1 MKKFLSYVGIF
12 SLSLILLA
20 GGIEYML
27 RQVPNPLAYKRCLL
41 EKNTLNLKTLII
53 GSSVVNCSINPVFLS
68 DSTYNLAI
76 SGEWFR
82 FNQALLEKHIDK
94 MPSLKF
100 VIWGICFHSLWTDD
114 CEEVDESSLINH
126 KIYMDITR
134 EDDYFHNV
142 ELPYLGSL
150 ALRKWSK
157 YYIQRKPTVFCDS
170 LGLDHSYDH
179 IYKSAR
185 WLEDIPRM
193 VRNQHKPILAD
204 KDSKLY
210 QSNICRM
217 HKVAELCHK
226 RGIHLYLVMP
236 PVHPEYY
243 RLADKKQLELI
254 RKAVAEVVSCWDN
267 VSSHEYFDD
276 CRFTDDDFYDGNHL
290 NSDIGAKK
298 FSTILKNDLSVA
310 GYN

>member
-1 MKKFLSYVGIF
+1 
-12 SLSLILLA
+12 
-20 GGIEYML
+20 
-27 RQVPNPLAYKRCLL
+27 
-41 EKNTLNLKTLII
+41 
-53 GSSVVNCSINPVFLS
+53 
-68 DSTYNLAI
+68 
-76 SGEWFR
+76 
-82 FNQALLEKHIDK
+82 

-134 EDDYFHNV
+134 EEDYFHNV

-217 HKVAELCHK
+217 HKVAESCHK

>member
-1 MKKFLSYVGIF
+1 
-12 SLSLILLA
+12 
-20 GGIEYML
+20 
-27 RQVPNPLAYKRCLL
+27 
-41 EKNTLNLKTLII
+41 
-53 GSSVVNCSINPVFLS
+53 
-68 DSTYNLAI
+68 
-76 SGEWFR
+76 
-82 FNQALLEKHIDK
+82 
-94 MPSLKF
+94 
-100 VIWGICFHSLWTDD
+100 
-114 CEEVDESSLINH
+114 
-126 KIYMDITR
+126 
-134 EDDYFHNV
+134 
-142 ELPYLGSL
+142 
-150 ALRKWSK
+150 
-157 YYIQRKPTVFCDS
+157 
-170 LGLDHSYDH
+170 
-179 IYKSAR
+179 
-185 WLEDIPRM
+185 M

-217 HKVAELCHK
+217 HEVAELCHK

-254 RKAVAEVVSCWDN
+254 REAVAEVVSCWDN

>member
-1 MKKFLSYVGIF
+1 
-12 SLSLILLA
+12 
-20 GGIEYML
+20 
-27 RQVPNPLAYKRCLL
+27 
-41 EKNTLNLKTLII
+41 
-53 GSSVVNCSINPVFLS
+53 
-68 DSTYNLAI
+68 
-76 SGEWFR
+76 
-82 FNQALLEKHIDK
+82 

-134 EDDYFHNV
+134 EEDYFHNV

-210 QSNICRM
+210 
-217 HKVAELCHK
+217 
-226 RGIHLYLVMP
+226 
-236 PVHPEYY
+236 
-243 RLADKKQLELI
+243 
-254 RKAVAEVVSCWDN
+254 
-267 VSSHEYFDD
+267 
-276 CRFTDDDFYDGNHL
+276 
-290 NSDIGAKK
+290 
-298 FSTILKNDLSVA
+298 
-310 GYN
+310 